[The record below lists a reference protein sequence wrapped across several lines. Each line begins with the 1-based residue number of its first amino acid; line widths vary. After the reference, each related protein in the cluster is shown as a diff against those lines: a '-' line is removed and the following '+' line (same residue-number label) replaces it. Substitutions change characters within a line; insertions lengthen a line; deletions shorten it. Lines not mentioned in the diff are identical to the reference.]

1 MFICGFVCV
10 CGRERL
16 WVCIVCSVCLL
27 YFCVGEVGLCVS
39 VFYVLVVRA
48 FRKNLRIIACNLRH
62 CRRYKF
68 VRKIIFKIGFLWDT
82 RQRDQ
87 Y

>member
-1 MFICGFVCV
+1 VTENSLHVHMWFCV
-10 CGRERL
+10 CMRERETVGVHHL
-16 WVCIVCSVCLL
+16 WCVSV

-68 VRKIIFKIGFLWDT
+68 VR
-82 RQRDQ
+82 
-87 Y
+87 